1 MRTILAEIY
10 VCSLIQINVRLPMLT
25 IITKR
30 GVVRDENIG
39 RRIQEKSDRRY
50 LTMRACNYNSFHCTD
65 GA

>member
-30 GVVRDENIG
+30 GVVQDENIG
-39 RRIQEKSDRRY
+39 
-50 LTMRACNYNSFHCTD
+50 
-65 GA
+65 